1 MKNAPVCCRFTRMKN
16 EQSTSFPL
24 VLAGEGERV
33 KVVHLRGG
41 SLMRERLLSMG
52 INMDDEILVVHKQHN
67 GAVLIEKGGYRY
79 ALGGGMAHKINVR
92 KA

>member
-1 MKNAPVCCRFTRMKN
+1 MKNASLCCRMPEMENKN
-16 EQSTSFPL
+16 SASYPL
-24 VLAGEGERV
+24 VLASEGERV

-67 GAVLIEKGGYRY
+67 GAVLIEKEGCRY
-79 ALGGGMAHKINVR
+79 ALGGGMAHKINVT

>member
-1 MKNAPVCCRFTRMKN
+1 MKNAPVCCRFSGMVN

-52 INMDDEILVVHKQHN
+52 INLDDEILVVHKQHN